1 MNAAPLTAAKWNS
14 AQPRAGMRAAPPVW
28 HFANG
33 ACQQRVAVSNIGAR
47 RAQYRRPQRPLAP
60 FDFGLGLEMALATVS
75 FLPLFLGAAAWTRR
89 TARGKAQ
96 RVWSGDAFVAV
107 VLFLFLCVALDGV
120 AAVLCFGPRSFCLRH
135 FA

>member
-60 FDFGLGLEMALATVS
+60 FDFGLGLEMALVTNS
-75 FLPLFLGAAAWTRR
+75 FLPLFLGAAARTRR
-89 TARGKAQ
+89 TALRKWG
-96 RVWSGDAFVAV
+96 SDAFVAV

-120 AAVLCFGPRSFCLRH
+120 AAVLCFGPRSLCLRH